1 MLDREG
7 VAGPADLAILG
18 SEQQVADGVA
28 ALAEVGV
35 TDFAAAEI
43 GATADER
50 EAIRAPRS
58 ASSSEPPSRAQ
69 GASALN
75 GAAGRLRSTP

>member
-18 SEQQVADGVA
+18 SEQQVADGVG
-28 ALAEVGV
+28 ALADVGV

-43 GATADER
+43 GGTADEH
-50 EAIRAPRS
+50 EATRAPRS
-58 ASSSEPPSRAQ
+58 ASSSERPAALRAR
-69 GASALN
+69 A
-75 GAAGRLRSTP
+75 R